1 MSLALAGRL
10 FTTESPGKPSISV
23 KEENSG
29 QKENSEQKEQWFQSQ
44 EEQVTGRFRRELS
57 TEGWPGPAHRVL
69 EDQASDFTPREKEPH
84 WDV

>member
-10 FTTESPGKPSISV
+10 FTTESPEKPSIFV

-29 QKENSEQKEQWFQSQ
+29 QKEQWFQSQ
-44 EEQVTGRFRRELS
+44 EEQTTGRFRREVS
-57 TEGWPGPAHRVL
+57 TERWPGPAHRVL
-69 EDQASDFTPREKEPH
+69 EDQTSDFTPREKEPH

>member
-10 FTTESPGKPSISV
+10 FTTESPEKPSISV

-29 QKENSEQKEQWFQSQ
+29 QKEQWFQSQ
-44 EEQVTGRFRRELS
+44 EEQTTGRFRREVS

-69 EDQASDFTPREKEPH
+69 EDQTSDFTPREKEPH